1 MAIQNSSLIVSGK
14 ARFFKT
20 TPNVNMG
27 GGMNVSNVHAGGNG
41 IYKNIVTQRVED
53 AMARTISWT
62 EVMSKDTLKDLQ
74 LWWNNNNAAKQTI
87 VFDGTTFQ
95 GCVLESF
102 PKDTAITKEITITF
116 IVENMSSF

>member
-1 MAIQNSSLIVSGK
+1 MAIQNSSLFVGGK
-14 ARFFKT
+14 ARYFKT

-27 GGMNVSNVHAGGNG
+27 GGMNVSNIHAGGNG
-41 IYKNIVTQRVED
+41 IYKNITTQRVED

-74 LWWNNNNAAKQTI
+74 LWWNNNNPVKQTI
-87 VFDGTTFQ
+87 VFDGMTLQ
-95 GCVLESF
+95 SCILESF

-116 IVENMSSF
+116 IVENMASF